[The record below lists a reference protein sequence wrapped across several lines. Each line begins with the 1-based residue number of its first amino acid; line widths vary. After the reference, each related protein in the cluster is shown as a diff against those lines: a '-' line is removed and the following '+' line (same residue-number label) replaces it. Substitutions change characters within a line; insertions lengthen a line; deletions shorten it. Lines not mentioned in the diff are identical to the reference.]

1 MARHAIIEKLDI
13 ELSQQITSERQV
25 VYILVEIR
33 KLMERN
39 NDTEKYFALNFYC
52 DWAMHTKL
60 DRLGATRIVE
70 RFNKYQELIELTQS
84 TPNATVPQS
93 DLQLLP
99 QLEETLRLQKFR
111 QQFAEY
117 LKGNDLP
124 DDIARDDGA
133 WTNFLSYYFHVIEDC
148 PLVCKAPLD
157 HVREV
162 AVSVIETR
170 SGTAAQMA
178 GYSVMIAWEWQ
189 PLQSDIFIRHV
200 SMF

>member
-1 MARHAIIEKLDI
+1 MARHAIIDKLDR
-13 ELSQQITSERQV
+13 ELQEPIASERQV

-39 NDTEKYFALNFYC
+39 NDTDKYFALNFYC

-60 DRLGATRIVE
+60 DRLGAGRIVE
-70 RFNKYQELIELTQS
+70 RFNKYQELIELTQC
-84 TPNATVPQS
+84 TPDGTVPQA
-93 DLQLLP
+93 DLQFLA
-99 QLEETLRLQKFR
+99 QLEDTLRLRKFR
-111 QQFAEY
+111 QQFGEY

-148 PLVCKAPLD
+148 PLVCNAPLD

-162 AVSVIETR
+162 SISVIETK
-170 SGTAAQMA
+170 SGVDAQMA
-178 GYSVMIAWEWQ
+178 GYSVMFAWEWQ
-189 PLQSDIFIRHV
+189 PLQSPIFTRRV